1 SQQILFE
8 WSDAANAATYLTQIS
23 ASNTFS
29 PITSSQT
36 VSVSQAT
43 IPGLPA
49 QQLFWRVRAINSAGT
64 AGPFSAAR
72 RLTAQAAPPLPPVAS
87 LSTVS
92 VSPTAVVGGNSSQ
105 GTVTLT
111 A

>member
-1 SQQILFE
+1 GE
-8 WSDAANAATYLTQIS
+8 GAAWNKCGPVGARRGGGGAQGT
-23 ASNTFS
+23 
-29 PITSSQT
+29 IT
-36 VSVSQAT
+36 
-43 IPGLPA
+43 GLPA

-105 GTVTLT
+105 GTLTLT
-111 A
+111 AGAPPGGAVVSL